1 MSDTKLIAL
10 HAQGPP
16 YPHRGRGTWDKL
28 QCPQLAK
35 TEGGWT
41 AMGGYCKL
49 PTATAMGSTAT
60 LTAGGIRT
68 SCNWDQLQLG
78 PTATETNCNWGQL
91 QLGPT
96 ATGTNCNWDQLQ
108 LQLQ

>member
-16 YPHRGRGTWDKL
+16 YPHRGRGTWDMP

-35 TEGGWT
+35 AKGGWT
-41 AMGGYCKL
+41 AMGGYCKF

-60 LTAGGIRT
+60 AGGIN
-68 SCNWDQLQLG
+68 CNWD
-78 PTATETNCNWGQL
+78 QL

-96 ATGTNCNWDQLQ
+96 ATGTNCN
-108 LQLQ
+108 